1 MNKDKEKK
9 DPFAFSGV
17 SGLGDAV
24 KIVAQPIAKV
34 IDAAI
39 GTDVQN
45 CSACERRRQQ
55 LNEKFPINAKKSTK

>member
-1 MNKDKEKK
+1 MKKDQEKK
-9 DPFAFSGV
+9 DPFGV

-24 KIVAQPIAKV
+24 KVVAQPIAKA
-34 IDAAI
+34 IDVVI

-45 CSACERRRQQ
+45 CSACEKRRQY

>member
-1 MNKDKEKK
+1 MSKSEEKK
-9 DPFAFSGV
+9 DPFGV

-24 KIVAQPIAKV
+24 KIVAKPIAKA

-45 CSACERRRQQ
+45 CSACERRRQY

>member
-1 MNKDKEKK
+1 MKKIQEKK
-9 DPFAFSGV
+9 DPFGV

-45 CSACERRRQQ
+45 CGKCEKRRQY
-55 LNEKFPINAKKSTK
+55 LNKKFPMNANKSTK